1 MSNKTKP
8 KTTKPKAKTKAK
20 AKAPAIKQQVNKK
33 ARGRAEREAS
43 QDLKKMTDWLRQR
56 QGFIAVLVLM
66 AILGAIIILLS
77 SIFNHAND
85 TSGDLELDT
94 DIYFDQ
100 KTIEQ
105 IIELDKVDG
114 QIPVVDDSSGR
125 INPFSD
131 Q

>member
-20 AKAPAIKQQVNKK
+20 APAIKQQADKK
-33 ARGRAEREAS
+33 ARSKVEREAN

-85 TSGDLELDT
+85 TSGELELDT